1 LGVAKSRFFFFREF
15 HGIRPPCPPRPAPE
29 LQSAR
34 ARAQMAGAPAKV
46 PDLAAVDWR
55 FSARKKKKR
64 KSNAG
69 LPATFQRGKRVF
81 AAHARVSTALRIF
94 ALGPSRWVLGEF
106 WASTLTPPS
115 PIQLV
120 QPTTPLNARE
130 RAATAGFAGA
140 WVHGTLMGQR
150 MRRRCRSCGRRHI
163 G

>member
-1 LGVAKSRFFFFREF
+1 MASGTWGAGSCEPGRDGSGVVAGGANRNCPYLCEGRQLCSPALGVAKSRSFFFREF
-15 HGIRPPCPPRPAPE
+15 HGIRPSCPPRPAPE

-55 FSARKKKKR
+55 FSAEKKKKR

-106 WASTLTPPS
+106 WASP
-115 PIQLV
+115 
-120 QPTTPLNARE
+120 
-130 RAATAGFAGA
+130 AGGKKDGMF
-140 WVHGTLMGQR
+140 
-150 MRRRCRSCGRRHI
+150 
-163 G
+163 